1 MKEAKE
7 IEHTNVIQQYL
18 RENAQ
23 FPHVWCAG
31 CGNGIIMSSILRAIH
46 KMEWTKDEVVM
57 VSGIGCSSRMPTY
70 VDFNTLHTT
79 HGRAIAFATGV
90 KLGNPK
96 LKVIVITGDGDGL
109 AIGGNHFIHAC
120 RRNIDLTVILIN
132 NYIYGMTG
140 GQYSPTM
147 PKGDRATTA
156 PYGNVEQAFDASGLA
171 KAAGAIFVARTT
183 VYHAVQMERFIY
195 QGLQKKGFSFIE
207 VLSDCPTLYGRLNKQ
222 GAPTKMLENLKAAVI
237 PISQAEKLPEEKL
250 RDRITTG
257 VLNDMERPEYLE
269 EYQKIINRSKEFDN
283 VLGKKAKQRQK
294 EELVEE

>member
-7 IEHTNVIQQYL
+7 LEHTNVIQQYL
-18 RENAQ
+18 RKNAQ

-31 CGNGIIMSSILRAIH
+31 CGNGIIMSAILRAVH
-46 KMEWTKDEVVM
+46 KMGWTKDEVVM

-90 KLGNPK
+90 KLGNPA

-147 PKGDRATTA
+147 PKGDKATTA
-156 PYGNVEQAFDASGLA
+156 PYGNVEPSFDASGLA
-171 KAAGAIFVARTT
+171 KAAGANFVARTT
-183 VYHAVQMERFIY
+183 VYHAVQIDRFVHR
-195 QGLQKKGFSFIE
+195 GLQKKGFSFIE
-207 VLSDCPTLYGRLNKQ
+207 VLSDCPTLYGRINKQ
-222 GAPTKMLENLKAAVI
+222 GSPTKMLENLKAAII
-237 PISQAEKLPEEKL
+237 PLSQAEKLTEEKL
-250 RDRITTG
+250 RHRITTG
-257 VLNDMERPEYLE
+257 ILNDIERPEYLD
-269 EYQKIINRSKEFDN
+269 EYQKIIDRSHEFEDR
-283 VLGKKAKQRQK
+283 LAERAKKKLR
-294 EELVEE
+294 EEIVEE

>member
-1 MKEAKE
+1 MGWE
-7 IEHTNVIQQYL
+7 
-18 RENAQ
+18 
-23 FPHVWCAG
+23 
-31 CGNGIIMSSILRAIH
+31 
-46 KMEWTKDEVVM
+46 KDEVVM

-147 PKGDRATTA
+147 PKGDKATTA
-156 PYGNVEQAFDASGLA
+156 PYGNVEPSFDPSELA
-171 KAAGAIFVARTT
+171 TAAGAVYVARTT
-183 VYHAVQMERFIY
+183 VYHAVQMDRFVH
-195 QGLQKKGFSFIE
+195 QGLQKNGFSFIE
-207 VLSDCPTLYGRLNKQ
+207 VLSDCPTLYGRINKQ
-222 GAPTKMLENLKAAVI
+222 GAPTQMLDNLKAAVI
-237 PISQAEKLPEEKL
+237 PIKQAENLPQEKL
-250 RDRITTG
+250 RNRIKIG
-257 VLNDMERPEYLE
+257 VLSDTERPEYLE
-269 EYQKIINRSKEFDN
+269 EYQKIINRSKEFGN
-283 VLGKKAKQRQK
+283 KMEEKAKRRQR
-294 EELVEE
+294 EEMEEA